1 MLDFD
6 LPITYLKN
14 KSKIDDHLVVD
25 LELSLNKDD
34 NEQEYKSAYQNI
46 FKKDGSYYSNEIIP
60 LWSKYYTSD
69 KEYMQ
74 ESSVEL
80 PVDFLTDFLHF

>member
-25 LELSLNKDD
+25 LELSLN
-34 NEQEYKSAYQNI
+34 NVFFSRFVWI
-46 FKKDGSYYSNEIIP
+46 LVSVVWIRLFILIITKTHYFAI
-60 LWSKYYTSD
+60 L
-69 KEYMQ
+69 
-74 ESSVEL
+74 
-80 PVDFLTDFLHF
+80 F